1 MFKSHYDVV
10 VVGGGP
16 GGIPAAVAAARMGAS
31 VLLIERSSILGGMAG
46 SGLPLLGFIDRAGN
60 SVLGGIAQ
68 EMVDELIK
76 IDDGTIGHFR
86 CPVHNSLTPVNAA
99 WMRIVSFE
107 MCEDAGVDVLLYSEL
122 TGVEVHS
129 GRVTGVSVLARGEA
143 RHFDCAV
150 LIDATGDGC
159 AAAFAGATYE
169 KGDATGAMQPPS
181 LSFNVGGVD
190 LKKVLDYIAEHP
202 ETIELPDTYGM
213 RQTHEQFFGSKG
225 FAFTGFGE
233 LIQKAREAGD
243 YDLPRDRIIFTTL
256 PSKGEVL
263 VNSTRSLGVDMTDLD
278 SVIRGEFECHRQI
291 RKLMKVFRKYAPGFE
306 NCFLASISPCLGGR
320 ESRKAHGLKTLTLA
334 DVEALK
340 IPDDSI
346 ALAGY
351 NIDVHLPGT
360 DKLYLKPVDHAVGIP
375 YGCLVSRDIKGLLMS
390 GRCISVDS
398 RAFGLT
404 RIMGTCMAVG
414 EAAGVAAALSVRAGI
429 DPAEIEVRELR
440 QTLMQKGAIL
450 TLPEA

>member
-1 MFKSHYDVV
+1 MFKSQYDVI

-31 VLLIERSSILGGMAG
+31 VLLVERSAILGGMAV
-46 SGLPLLGFIDRAGN
+46 SGLPLLGFIDRAGHT
-60 SVLGGIAQ
+60 VLGGIAQ
-68 EMVDELIK
+68 EMVDELEK
-76 IDDGTIGHFR
+76 INGGTIGHFR

-122 TGVEVHS
+122 TGVKVQG
-129 GRVTGVSVLARGEA
+129 GRVTGISVLARGEA
-143 RHFDCAV
+143 RQFDCSV

-159 AAAFAGATYE
+159 AAAFAGAACE
-169 KGDATGAMQPPS
+169 KGDQNGAMQPPS

-190 LKKVLDYIAEHP
+190 LQKVLDYIAEHP
-202 ETIELPDTYGM
+202 ETTELPNTYGM

-233 LIQKAREAGD
+233 LIRMAREAGD

-263 VNSTRSLGVDMTDLD
+263 VNSTRALGVDMTDLD

-291 RKLMKVFRKYAPGFE
+291 RMLMNVFRKYAPGFE

-320 ESRKAHGLKTLTLA
+320 ESRRVRGLKTLTLA
-334 DVEALK
+334 EVEALR
-340 IPDDSI
+340 IPEDTI

-360 DKLYLKPVDHAVGIP
+360 DKLYLKPVDQAVGIP
-375 YGCLVSRDIKGLLMS
+375 YGCLVSSDVKGLLMS
-390 GRCISVDS
+390 GRCISVDV

-414 EAAGVAAALSVRAGI
+414 EAAGIAAALSVQKEV
-429 DPAEIEVRELR
+429 DPASLDVNALREAL
-440 QTLMQKGAIL
+440 TQKGAIL
-450 TLPEA
+450 NIRED

>member
-1 MFKSHYDVV
+1 MFISQYDVV

-16 GGIPAAVAAARMGAS
+16 GGIPAAVAAARMGVS
-31 VLLIERSSILGGMAG
+31 VLLIERSSILGGMAV
-46 SGLPLLGFIDRAGN
+46 SGLPLLGFIDRAGH

-99 WMRIVSFE
+99 WMRVVSFA
-107 MCEDAGVDVLLYSEL
+107 MCEDAGVDVLLYREL
-122 TGVEVHS
+122 TGVRVED
-129 GRVTGVSVLARGEA
+129 GRAAGVEVLARGQTM
-143 RHFDCAV
+143 RFDCTV

-159 AAAFAGATYE
+159 AADFAGASYQ
-169 KGDATGAMQPPS
+169 KGDEAGAMQPPS

-190 LKKVLDYIAEHP
+190 IPKVLEYIEKNPH
-202 ETIELPDTYGM
+202 TIDLPDTYGM

-233 LIQKAREAGD
+233 LIQRAREAGE
-243 YDLPRDRIIFTTL
+243 YDLPRDRIIFTTM

-263 VNSTRSLGVDMTDLD
+263 VNSTRALGVDMTDVE

-291 RKLMKVFRKYAPGFE
+291 KKLMKFFRKYAPGFE

-320 ESRKAHGLKTLTLA
+320 ESRKVWGLKTMTLK
-334 DVEALK
+334 DVEALR
-340 IPDDSI
+340 IPDDTI

-375 YGCLVSRDIKGLLMS
+375 YGCLVSRDIRGLLMS

-414 EAAGVAAALSVRAGI
+414 EAAGVAAALSIRAGI
-429 DPAEIEVRELR
+429 DPAELDVSALRE
-440 QTLMQKGAIL
+440 TLVEKGAIL